1 MTHTP
6 KQDLETLNRR
16 LLMERSVPGRVGH
29 TLPPLDVPEQEAPP
43 AEMIRDDLPM
53 PEVSE
58 GEIVRYF
65 SQMSQSNFS
74 IDHNFYPLGS
84 CTMKYNPKL
93 DDEMAG
99 MPGMSEVHPSQPEA
113 SVQGALKLMYELQGL
128 LTEMTGMAGASLAP
142 MAGAE
147 GELAGMLM
155 TRAYH
160 LANGD
165 TGRTK
170 VLIPDSAHGTNPASA
185 AMAGFEVVP
194 ISSDDNGNT
203 DIAALQAAVGDDLA
217 GFMLTQPST
226 LGLFDTNILE
236 VMRVVRG
243 AGGIV
248 YGDGAN
254 LNALIGLVK
263 LGDLGFDVVHSNLH
277 KTFTQ
282 PHGGGGPGAGPVIA
296 GERLKPFLPSPVV
309 ELCKAPDGTTRYTLG
324 TPPQSIGK
332 MGAFHGNFGA
342 LVRAYSYIRTLGN
355 EGIRSVSRDAIINA
369 NYILSQLRGLLRP
382 ALRPPLHARG
392 RLLGKEP
399 EARPRRIRARRRQA
413 PDRLRNTPAYD
424 VLPADRRGGAHDRA
438 HRDGEQGD
446 PRLLHRRD
454 EDHRPRGRRVP
465 RPAPRSPPRHPQHSP
480 RRGQRRPPPQPPLAA
495 RKGAAP
501 TPALIRAAVRS
512 GGLFLIRRGVVFLYP
527 IIPVVWAVVPTP

>member
-1 MTHTP
+1 
-6 KQDLETLNRR
+6 
-16 LLMERSVPGRVGH
+16 MERSVPGRVGH

-65 SQMSQSNFS
+65 SQMSQANFS

-128 LTEMTGMAGASLAP
+128 LTEMTGMVGASLAP

-309 ELCKAPDGTTRYTLG
+309 ELCKAPDGTTRYTLV

-342 LVRAYSYIRTLGN
+342 LVRAYSYIRTLGD

-369 NYILSQLRGLLRP
+369 NYILSQLRGYYDLPYDRHCMHEVVFSARNLKRAHGVSALDVAKRLIDYGIHPPTMYFPLIVEEALMIEPTETESKETLDYFIDVMKTIAREAAESPDLLHEAP
-382 ALRPPLHARG
+382 HDTPNT
-392 RLLGKEP
+392 RLD
-399 EARPRRIRARRRQA
+399 EANAARR
-413 PDRLRNTPAYD
+413 PNLRW
-424 VLPADRRGGAHDRA
+424 
-438 HRDGEQGD
+438 
-446 PRLLHRRD
+446 
-454 EDHRPRGRRVP
+454 RP
-465 RPAPRSPPRHPQHSP
+465 
-480 RRGQRRPPPQPPLAA
+480 
-495 RKGAAP
+495 
-501 TPALIRAAVRS
+501 
-512 GGLFLIRRGVVFLYP
+512 
-527 IIPVVWAVVPTP
+527 